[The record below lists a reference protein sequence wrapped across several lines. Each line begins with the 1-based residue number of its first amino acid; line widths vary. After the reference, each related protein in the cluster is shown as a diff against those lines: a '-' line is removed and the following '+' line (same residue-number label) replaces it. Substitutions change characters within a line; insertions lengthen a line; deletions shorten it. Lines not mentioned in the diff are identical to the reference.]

1 VIRWRNPNWRWPHL
15 SKTLTAKI
23 GVMNPLK
30 SAITFYRV
38 CSIITGTAL
47 ILVTF
52 EVVLNWGFGLV
63 IWGDSNWLRLVPKG
77 MDGSGLPTEGIDV
90 SKLLLQIHGLLYVIY
105 LFADFRVWRLAQLSF
120 QDFLI
125 IASGG
130 IIPFSS
136 FFIEGY
142 YHKRL
147 LAKAG
152 A

>member
-1 VIRWRNPNWRWPHL
+1 
-15 SKTLTAKI
+15 
-23 GVMNPLK
+23 MNPLK

-63 IWGDSNWLRLVPKG
+63 IWG
-77 MDGSGLPTEGIDV
+77 GLPTEGIDV